1 MIRSF
6 FVLSA
11 KKIMAGILLISI
23 LIIFCMIGTS
33 IVSNVVETAMPNRL
47 LPIYSVETEN
57 KKVAITF
64 DCAWSRS
71 Q

>member
-1 MIRSF
+1 MIRKF

-11 KKIMAGILLISI
+11 KKTISGVLLTCI
-23 LIIFCMIGTS
+23 LIIFCVIGTN

-47 LPIYSVETEN
+47 LPIYSVETDS